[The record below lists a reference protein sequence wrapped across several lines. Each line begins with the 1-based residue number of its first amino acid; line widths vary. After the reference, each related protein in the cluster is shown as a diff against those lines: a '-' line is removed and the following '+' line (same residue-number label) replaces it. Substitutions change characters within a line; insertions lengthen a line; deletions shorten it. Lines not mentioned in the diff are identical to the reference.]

1 MASRKKKK
9 EKLMI
14 EQDTFT
20 PEELDELDD
29 LDDLD
34 IDEQDDEQEDFD
46 DVDDGDT
53 LEPEPDSDPVEDEQE
68 PKEPIVVGDEDDES
82 ALAAGRKEKI
92 EQVIGA
98 IVKKGREKGCLT
110 YEEIN
115 DALPDEII
123 SPARLDSLLMTLD
136 ELGVQV
142 LDEAEVEKDTEE
154 DFEEADKVG
163 RGDDDDELDEDLQI
177 EEELIESESRKI
189 DDPIRMYL
197 TQMGE
202 IPLLTREEEIS
213 LARKIE
219 LTRIAFRRKVLESD
233 YCARTAI
240 EILQQ
245 VDEGALPFDR
255 TMKMSSGESQER
267 MVVKNRLPANIETV
281 TKLLDRNIDLF
292 HQSQQANEAEK
303 IKQLVRQI
311 HRNRRKIATL
321 LEELTLRTSRIQP
334 MMKKLQGIQQ
344 KMHQLQE
351 IIDAGPGGDYTA
363 EDIEA
368 IKQELEGLQ
377 ELVLETPKQLDK
389 RLRAIEAVYAQYEE
403 AKRRLSGGNLRLVVS
418 IAKKYRNRGLS
429 FLDIIQEGNTGL
441 MRAVDKYEYRRGY
454 KFSTYATW
462 WIRQAIT
469 RAIADHARTI
479 RIPVHMIETMS
490 KLRTISKNL
499 LQELGREPTI
509 EEIAKEAEMSVAEA
523 RRVLKISKHPFSLDR
538 PIGESEDSY
547 FGDFIEDDRA
557 ESPVQSATQEMLKD
571 RIEQVLKTLTYR
583 EREIIKLRYGIGDGY
598 TYTLEEVGRIFKV
611 TRERVR
617 QVEAKAIRK
626 LQHPVRARKL
636 EGFLDNKSVV

>member
-1 MASRKKKK
+1 MAKKSEKKKQK
-9 EKLMI
+9 TSKP
-14 EQDTFT
+14 DAAS
-20 PEELDELDD
+20 D
-29 LDDLD
+29 LN
-34 IDEQDDEQEDFD
+34 
-46 DVDDGDT
+46 
-53 LEPEPDSDPVEDEQE
+53 DPVEDTTAPQKEEQNSTLPVDE
-68 PKEPIVVGDEDDES
+68 PSMIPAVNGPGLPVARAEVIEKTIKSIIKSG
-82 ALAAGRKEKI
+82 KEK
-92 EQVIGA
+92 GH
-98 IVKKGREKGCLT
+98 LT

-115 DALPDEII
+115 DALPDEVI

-136 ELGVQV
+136 ELGVQL
-142 LDEAEVEKDTEE
+142 LDEAEIDKDADD
-154 DFEEADKVG
+154 DFEEEVEKVG
-163 RGDDDDELDEDLQI
+163 RGDGKDAEDDLDLKKELER
-177 EEELIESESRKI
+177 EVRKI
-189 DDPIRMYL
+189 DDPVRMYL

-202 IPLLTREEEIS
+202 IPLLKREEEIN

-219 LTRIAFRRKVLESD
+219 LTRLAFRRKVLESD
-233 YCARTAI
+233 YCARAAI
-240 EILQQ
+240 DILQQ
-245 VDEGALPFDR
+245 VDEGILPFDR
-255 TMKMSSGESQER
+255 TMKMSSGEAYER
-267 MVVKNRLPANIETV
+267 AVVKDRLPFNLATV
-281 TKLLDRNIDLF
+281 QKLLDRNVSLF
-292 HQSQQANEAEK
+292 IASKGSGDPEEVKRNV
-303 IKQLVRQI
+303 KQM

-321 LEELTLRTSRIQP
+321 LEELSLRTSRIQP
-334 MMKKLQGIQQ
+334 MMKKLQGIQH
-344 KMHQLQE
+344 KMHQLLRT
-351 IIDAGPGGDYTA
+351 IDAGPNQDYEP

-368 IKQELEGLQ
+368 MKQELDGIQDLAM
-377 ELVLETPKQLDK
+377 ETPKQLDK
-389 RLRAIEAVYAQYEE
+389 RLRAIEAVYTQYED
-403 AKRRLSGGNLRLVVS
+403 AKRKLSGGNLRLVVS

-490 KLRTISKNL
+490 KLRTIGKNL
-499 LQELGREPTI
+499 LQKLGREATI
-509 EEIAKEAEMSVAEA
+509 EEIAEAAKMSLSET

-547 FGDFIEDDRA
+547 FGDFIEDDSA

-571 RIEQVLKTLTYR
+571 RIDDVLKTLTYR

-636 EGFLDNKSVV
+636 EGFLDNKSA